1 MYQIGQDL
9 GVFLEMLNFQK
20 FRVCP
25 LLEKYERSKNVLY
38 YKTKERETLPT
49 MNRSKILF

>member
-1 MYQIGQDL
+1 MSKYIKSQSNSHCDELYQKLTLMYQIGQDL

-25 LLEKYERSKNVLY
+25 LLEK
-38 YKTKERETLPT
+38 
-49 MNRSKILF
+49 